1 MMYAA
6 DKIDQAR
13 AAGHAAFIA
22 YLSAGYPD
30 VDLSIEAARAVVDAG
45 ADVIEVGFPYSDPT
59 MDGPIIQESGTKAR
73 ERGLR
78 RSDVF
83 KMVEAV
89 AESGAAA
96 LVMSYYNPI
105 FRYGVDNFARDLA
118 NAGGA
123 GLIIPDIIV
132 EESGEWIEASNKYD
146 LERIFLVAPS
156 CTDERLRINA
166 EAARGF
172 VYAASRMGVT
182 GLRATLS
189 SDAESLVA
197 RTRAAGAKN
206 VCVGIG
212 VSTHDQAVEVAQ
224 FADGVIV
231 GSAIIRALLENEGD
245 REASLRRVREV
256 ATDIAIGAHT
266 PREK

>member
-1 MMYAA
+1 MMYSAQ
-6 DKIDQAR
+6 KIEQAR
-13 AAGHAAFIA
+13 EAGHAAFVA

-30 VDLSIEAARAVVDAG
+30 VDFSLDVARAVVDAG
-45 ADVIEVGFPYSDPT
+45 ADIIEVGFPYSDPT
-59 MDGPIIQESGTKAR
+59 MDGPIIQESGTKAL
-73 ERGLR
+73 ERGLKR
-78 RSDVF
+78 ADVF
-83 KMVEAV
+83 KMVETV
-89 AESGAAA
+89 ADAGAAA
-96 LVMSYYNPI
+96 VVMSYYNPV
-105 FRYGVDNFARDLA
+105 FHYGVDNFARDLA

-123 GLIIPDIIV
+123 GMIIPDIIV
-132 EESGEWIEASNKYD
+132 EECGEWIEASDKYD

-156 CTDERLRINA
+156 CTDQRLRVNA

-182 GLRATLS
+182 GPRATLS
-189 SDAESLVA
+189 SDTESLVA

-231 GSAIIRALLENEGD
+231 GSAIIRALIDNDGD
-245 REASLRRVREV
+245 RAASLRAVS
-256 ATDIAIGAHT
+256 AITADIAAGAHT
-266 PREK
+266 PRSR

>member
-59 MDGPIIQESGTKAR
+59 MDGPIIQESGTKAL

-166 EAARGF
+166 QAARGF